1 MLLHVKKHSDFE
13 KANSILANFDHR
25 YPGYAVIALRRIGIE
40 RRYALKQAG
49 DRLLR
54 VIEKIFF
61 YRDSPDYSS
70 VISRFERLI
79 HDSRTPRKL
88 SAFYALKLARFHAK
102 TRNDRRLAEKI
113 IRDAINR
120 DKSNPQLYLALVDL
134 AYTAPVFSER
144 SVIEALNE
152 VLESDQLSDE
162 DKLRFSQR
170 KLDFLEDLGT
180 DVEALVLNLF

>member
-1 MLLHVKKHSDFE
+1 MLIQRVLQTFSALQLINPYSSSDTLC
-13 KANSILANFDHR
+13 NC
-25 YPGYAVIALRRIGIE
+25 
-40 RRYALKQAG
+40 
-49 DRLLR
+49 
-54 VIEKIFF
+54 

-134 AYTAPVFSER
+134 AYTAPVFNER

-180 DVEALVLNLF
+180 DVEALVPKLLISSDI